1 MEMAIFRPL
10 LKAFKAAVWLLVFTV
25 SAHAAT
31 LAPKDEKSVRDVV
44 QGQLAAFAADDAV
57 KAFSYAAPNIRQSS
71 VSAKQFMAMVREN
84 YAVVYRPVSVSFF
97 KPEKMGAG
105 ALQAVQLTDENDVQW
120 MAFYTLQ
127 RQKNRLWRITGC
139 VVKSA
144 TGRMA

>member
-1 MEMAIFRPL
+1 MGMATLRSL
-10 LKAFKAAVWLLVFTV
+10 LRAFKTAVLLLVLTV

-31 LAPKDEKSVRDVV
+31 LTPKDEKSVREVV
-44 QGQLAAFAADDAV
+44 QGQLAAFAADNAV
-57 KAFSYAAPNIRQSS
+57 KAFSYAAPNIRQSM

-97 KPEKMGAG
+97 KPERMDAG
-105 ALQAVQLTDENDVQW
+105 VVQAVQLTDENDVLW